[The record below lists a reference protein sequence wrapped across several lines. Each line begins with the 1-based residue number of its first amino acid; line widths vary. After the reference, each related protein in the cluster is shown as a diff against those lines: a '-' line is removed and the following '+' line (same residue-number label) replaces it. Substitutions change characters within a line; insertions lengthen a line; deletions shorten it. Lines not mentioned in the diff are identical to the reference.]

1 MPVVRRRYR
10 MIFPENLIT
19 EPVIF
24 NMGKQAEVVT
34 NIRRA
39 NVEERVGWVVLEI
52 EGPEAEV
59 RKAVE
64 YASGLGV
71 EVTAVG
77 GDVLEG

>member
-1 MPVVRRRYR
+1 MT
-10 MIFPENLIT
+10 FPEKLIT

-24 NMGKQAEVVT
+24 NMGKLAEVVT

-39 NVEERVGWVVLEI
+39 NVEAKAGWVVLEI
-52 EGPEAEV
+52 EGTEGEI

-71 EVTAVG
+71 EIDAIG
-77 GDVLEG
+77 GDILEG